1 MTRARLVSVLSRLLS
16 SAALSLA
23 ALGCG
28 DDDGGEPMGQAGAGA
43 GGSGADAG
51 PAECAS
57 GCDYCVEP
65 GDDDQ
70 AAIQTAFVQVQSG
83 QTVCLGAG
91 EFALDTQLDLAASAV
106 VVRGAGKTETRL
118 DFGEQLLGGNAIA
131 VTGDDTTL
139 EGFTIWRSA
148 GDGIRATDVDGF
160 TVRDVA
166 VLWEKAED
174 SNPGYGIYPVGST
187 RVLVE
192 RCEVCCTS
200 DTGIYVGQSS
210 QILVRDNEVYDN
222 VAGIEIENSIDSEV
236 TGNHAHDNS
245 AGILTFNL
253 PELPVQ
259 GGARAKIHGNVIENN
274 NHENFAAAG
283 NVVASVP
290 AGTGILV
297 LATDDNEIH
306 DNQIRGNETMG
317 VLITSY
323 LEALLGA
330 YHDPDYD
337 AFPER
342 NWVHDNTFVNNGSSP
357 HDVIMEVFPDINPG
371 PDIGWDGCLR
381 ENDVVADETFANCVS
396 SNGDA
401 RYLNVNFIVC
411 GASGMPDPALGAADC
426 ERTALPA
433 IDPGR

>member
-1 MTRARLVSVLSRLLS
+1 MPRAHLIAPWLLLAS
-16 SAALSLA
+16 IGALACTDDAAS
-23 ALGCG
+23 G
-28 DDDGGEPMGQAGAGA
+28 PMGRAGD
-43 GGSGADAG
+43 GSDAG
-51 PAECAS
+51 NDAGDYGCAD
-57 GCDYCVEP
+57 GCDVCVDP
-65 GDDDQ
+65 SDDDQ
-70 AAIQTAFVQVQSG
+70 AAVQTAFVRVQSG

-91 EFALDTQLDLAASAV
+91 TFELDTQLDLAADDI
-106 VVRGAGKTETRL
+106 VVRGAGKTATRL
-118 DFGEQLLGGNAIA
+118 DFGRQLLGGNAIA

-139 EGFTIWRSA
+139 EGFTVWQA
-148 GDGIRATDVDGF
+148 GGDGVRATDVDGF

-166 VLWEKAED
+166 VLWPEAAEG
-174 SNPGYGIYPVGST
+174 NPGYGIYPVGST
-187 RVLVE
+187 RVLIE

-210 QILVRDNEVYDN
+210 RILVRDNEVYDN
-222 VAGIEIENSIDSEV
+222 VAGIEIENSTDSEV
-236 TGNHAHDNS
+236 TGNHAHENA

-259 GGARAKIHGNVIENN
+259 GGARSKIHGNVIENN

-330 YHDPDYD
+330 YHDPAYEP
-337 AFPER
+337 FPER
-342 NWVHDNTFVNNGSSP
+342 NWVHDNIFADNGASP
-357 HDVIMEVFPDINPG
+357 HDVIMEVFPDIVPG
-371 PDIGWDGCLR
+371 PDIGWDGCLPAGV
-381 ENDVVADETFANCVS
+381 EVADETFANCVS
-396 SNGDA
+396 GNGDA
-401 RYLNVNFIVC
+401 RYLNVNFIIC
-411 GASGMPDPALGAADC
+411 GASGMPDPELGTAAC
-426 ERTALPA
+426 EGTALPE
-433 IDPGR
+433 ITF